1 MSWFDTL
8 LSRAISSFTQA
19 QGTSGANA
27 AITVTLAASAG
38 NRHHVVEVIA
48 SYSGTPTG
56 GRLTSTGLA
65 GDQLDVDV
73 TASGPAPISFP
84 PVTGAGSGAVTF
96 TLAAG
101 GAGVVGKLNVIYA
114 TTRY

>member
-1 MSWFDTL
+1 VSWFDTIIG
-8 LSRAISSFTQA
+8 RAISGFVGA

-27 AITVTLAASAG
+27 PITVTLAASSG

-65 GDQLDVDV
+65 GDQLDVDI
-73 TASGPAPISFP
+73 TASGPAPIGFP
-84 PVTGAGSGAVTF
+84 PVTGLGSGAVTF

-101 GAGVVGKLNVIYA
+101 GAGVVGKLTVLYA